1 MIAGDACRKRLLA
14 IRRKFLATANKTS
27 RIIAGTPTG
36 LSSAVTPQDINPGF
50 GVSWSKCWRP

>member
-1 MIAGDACRKRLLA
+1 MIAGDACRQRLLA
-14 IRRKFLATANKTS
+14 TRRKFLATDNKTS
-27 RIIAGTPTG
+27 RTIAGKSTG